1 MGGGGTG
8 SFGHKSLI
16 NVFARKRAE
25 IQTKIS
31 LKKIT
36 VKGISQQYTR
46 WWYVKKKK
54 EGEEK
59 K

>member
-46 WWYVKKKK
+46 WWYIK
-54 EGEEK
+54 
-59 K
+59 

>member
-1 MGGGGTG
+1 MGGGGCTG

-31 LKKIT
+31 LKKSLSREFHNNT
-36 VKGISQQYTR
+36 PDG
-46 WWYVKKKK
+46 
-54 EGEEK
+54 GM
-59 K
+59 